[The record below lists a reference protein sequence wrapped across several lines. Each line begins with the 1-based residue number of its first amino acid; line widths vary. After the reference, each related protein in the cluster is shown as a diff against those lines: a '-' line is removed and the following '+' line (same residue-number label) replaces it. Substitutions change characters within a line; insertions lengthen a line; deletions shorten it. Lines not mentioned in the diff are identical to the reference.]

1 MIMSA
6 NHHHHHHHEVPRNDK
21 YRALWMRNQ
30 GVARMLL
37 AQLISSFM
45 AVAAKLLQT
54 PQIIVEPL
62 ESRQVRNPSDHK
74 TMWTPC
80 LLQ

>member
-1 MIMSA
+1 
-6 NHHHHHHHEVPRNDK
+6 
-21 YRALWMRNQ
+21 
-30 GVARMLL
+30 MLL

-62 ESRQVRNPSDHK
+62 ESRQVRTLLRNK

>member
-1 MIMSA
+1 
-6 NHHHHHHHEVPRNDK
+6 
-21 YRALWMRNQ
+21 
-30 GVARMLL
+30 MLL

-54 PQIIVEPL
+54 PQVIVQPL
-62 ESRQVRNPSDHK
+62 ESRQVRNPSKKKQDYVDPLLVAV
-74 TMWTPC
+74 M

>member
-1 MIMSA
+1 MSA
-6 NHHHHHHHEVPRNDK
+6 NHHHHHHEVPRNDK

-30 GVARMLL
+30 GIARMLL

-54 PQIIVEPL
+54 PQVIVEPL
-62 ESRQVRNPSDHK
+62 ESRQVR
-74 TMWTPC
+74 T
-80 LLQ
+80 L

>member
-6 NHHHHHHHEVPRNDK
+6 NHHHHHEVPRNDK

-54 PQIIVEPL
+54 PQVIVEPL
-62 ESRQVRNPSDHK
+62 ESRQVR
-74 TMWTPC
+74 T
-80 LLQ
+80 LLKLKRCGPLLVAVML